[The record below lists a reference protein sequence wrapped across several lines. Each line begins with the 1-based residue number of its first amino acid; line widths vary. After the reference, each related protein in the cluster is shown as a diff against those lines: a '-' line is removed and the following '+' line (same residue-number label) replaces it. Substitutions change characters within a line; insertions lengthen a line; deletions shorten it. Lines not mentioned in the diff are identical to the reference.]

1 MKKMK
6 RRMLMIRLAV
16 EADLPAI
23 LEIYRPYVEN
33 TTYTFEYDLPTMEAF
48 TCRFQTI
55 TAKFPW
61 LVWQEEG
68 CVLGYAYGSTLFE
81 RAAYGWCAEVSIYLC
96 PEAQGRGIGR
106 KLYTALEKLLFLQG
120 YRVLQALVT
129 EENVGS
135 LKFHEAMGY
144 RTVATLPDCGMKF
157 GRWLSV
163 AYLEKRSEIGKIP
176 SIMPTAFSSIVNSD
190 RNIDKILEVLSLS

>member
-1 MKKMK
+1 
-6 RRMLMIRLAV
+6 MIRNAV
-16 EADLPAI
+16 EADVPAM
-23 LEIYRPYVEN
+23 LAIYAPYVEN
-33 TTYTFEYDLPTMEAF
+33 TTYTFEYTIPAEEEFLA
-48 TCRFQTI
+48 RFREIAIQ
-55 TAKFPW
+55 FPW
-61 LVWQEEG
+61 LVWEEEG
-68 CVLGYAYGSTLFE
+68 RVLGYAYGSLPFA
-81 RAAYGWCAEVSIYLC
+81 RAAYAWAGEVSIYL
-96 PEAQGRGIGR
+96 AADARGQGIGR

-176 SIMPTAFSSIVNSD
+176 SIMPTAFLSVVNSD

>member
-1 MKKMK
+1 
-6 RRMLMIRLAV
+6 
-16 EADLPAI
+16 
-23 LEIYRPYVEN
+23 VEN
-33 TTYTFEYDLPTMEAF
+33 TTYTSEYTVPTEEEF
-48 TCRFQTI
+48 LVRFQDI
-55 TAKFPW
+55 TAQFPW
-61 LVWQEEG
+61 LVWEENG
-68 CVLGYAYGSTLFE
+68 RVLGYAYGSLPFA
-81 RAAYGWCAEVSIYLC
+81 RAAYAWAGEVSIYL
-96 PEAQGRGIGR
+96 AADARGRCIGR

-176 SIMPTAFSSIVNSD
+176 SIMPTAFSSVVNSD